1 MQHAARA
8 LATRLSHIKVTTI
21 RRTPIATHKKHSS
34 RRLAPTWPAPTHP
47 DGASSIFGFT
57 SAPEVVAFNPA
68 DAVMS
73 LTTAQVLT
81 MAREQGHTGSRSI
94 PLARRSEFRL
104 PRSSDQPRCVET
116 VGRDDLSAHDLRRFA
131 GSQNARVSPSAD
143 FAVSRRV
150 RLLSA
155 V

>member
-21 RRTPIATHKKHSS
+21 RRTPIADAQETFQSTFGPD
-34 RRLAPTWPAPTHP
+34 LASAHPFPTAPQ
-47 DGASSIFGFT
+47 ASSAFLT

-81 MAREQGHTGSRSI
+81 MAREQGHNGIVINPAGPSIRISVAEIFGSAS
-94 PLARRSEFRL
+94 
-104 PRSSDQPRCVET
+104 
-116 VGRDDLSAHDLRRFA
+116 LR
-131 GSQNARVSPSAD
+131 
-143 FAVSRRV
+143 
-150 RLLSA
+150 
-155 V
+155 